1 VLALWYTKGMDR
13 VTFGDGV
20 SYEKASVIAKRFKY
34 TADYVGQL
42 CRGRKVDARLVGRTW
57 YVNPD
62 SLEKY
67 QFKKNRP
74 NEKVLKNNIILS
86 ESRLNVEPVIGKNT
100 SRSLRFASHQSV
112 TSVSPLHYDVDE
124 NDLYPRVSRDK
135 VLTPTVLPVTISDAK
150 GIRVHNSG
158 KITRF
163 KASQLPEVSLQGK
176 IIVQTVSTET
186 EIETESAPL
195 SEVGK
200 LERAKQALATDR
212 ADQQVPHQSQKV
224 ARPVTLAKNV
234 SLSPL
239 HPSAEDQTST
249 RSPLR
254 LMTTPHA
261 LLLASVTTFVLVGA
275 TLFVSA
281 EYFVSPTD
289 ATTSFSFDTTQF
301 TALVALI
308 SYTH

>member
-1 VLALWYTKGMDR
+1 MDR

-20 SYEKASVIAKRFKY
+20 SYEKASVIARRFKY

-67 QFKKNRP
+67 QSKKKRP
-74 NEKVLKNNIILS
+74 DDKTLFNKTILV

-100 SRSLRFASHQSV
+100 SRSLRFSAHQAVASNTPS
-112 TSVSPLHYDVDE
+112 HYMPDG
-124 NDLYPRVSRDK
+124 NDLYPR
-135 VLTPTVLPVTISDAK
+135 LTRAMDPVPVAVPVTMSGER
-150 GIRVHNSG
+150 GIRVHTSS
-158 KITRF
+158 KVTKF
-163 KASQLPEVSLQGK
+163 KASELPEVSLRGK
-176 IIVQTVSTET
+176 IKVQSVLPEVETKSAPQPEVVKEVKESQRQKPHVLNASAETPAVSLSHKADQPLP
-186 EIETESAPL
+186 ESRSSIDVLRPSHTAPL
-195 SEVGK
+195 S
-200 LERAKQALATDR
+200 T
-212 ADQQVPHQSQKV
+212 P
-224 ARPVTLAKNV
+224 
-234 SLSPL
+234 
-239 HPSAEDQTST
+239 
-249 RSPLR
+249 SPLR
-254 LMTTPHA
+254 LMAIPQA
-261 LLLASVTTFVLVGA
+261 LLLAGVTMIVLVGA

-289 ATTSFSFDTTQF
+289 ASSSFSFDTTQF